1 MPRVTRCRRQARCT
15 DHDPERRLHFRPP
28 AFGPVCFHYL
38 FFSPSIHS
46 RVPSPAVSSPAGC
59 RHKAIVF
66 MSAIDRSTSNLQQ
79 QPDATE
85 VSEENGTTPGE
96 RWASTVAAL
105 RSAAELYQPEWIAMR
120 RLLHQH
126 PETSGAEYQTTQQ
139 LGHFL
144 ERHKLPFRLA
154 EDGRGLITDIGDW
167 ATADRRI
174 AIRGDIDALPIQTKL
189 QTEYASQ
196 MPGAMHACGHDVHA
210 TTAVGAAVLLNR
222 LHEQGRLPAG
232 FAARI
237 ILQPAEETSQG
248 AKHMIRS
255 GALDGVDA
263 AIALHVDPT
272 LETGRI
278 GVRRGALTANCD
290 LFQVDFHG
298 TGGHG
303 ARPHLSTDPLSAGVA
318 WINQAYRQLPR
329 QADPFDPMAISVGR
343 FSAGT
348 TANVIPSQATLEGT
362 LRTVGEANQRTAKRQ
377 LEHLSR
383 GVEAMTDVIVVL
395 KFFEPTPGVMNSGP
409 LCDTIQAAAEMLD
422 SVWETVAIERPSLG
436 GEDFAFFGQQVPI
449 AMFRLGSRRPGAADD
464 EPTAHALHTPS
475 FDIDPNCLQVGAEML
490 ALSAMLLRPEHVK

>member
-1 MPRVTRCRRQARCT
+1 MLVAAKAGRNSGCSLIERDHFFAARIV
-15 DHDPERRLHFRPP
+15 RLFIQ
-28 AFGPVCFHYL
+28 CN
-38 FFSPSIHS
+38 
-46 RVPSPAVSSPAGC
+46 
-59 RHKAIVF
+59 F
-66 MSAIDRSTSNLQQ
+66 MNAIDRPLPGAPPGPEAADSSVQNGAP
-79 QPDATE
+79 PDD
-85 VSEENGTTPGE
+85 
-96 RWASTVAAL
+96 RWASTLAAL
-105 RSAAELYQPEWIAMR
+105 RSAGDVYHPEWRVLR

-144 ERHKLPFRLA
+144 ERHGIPYRLA
-154 EDGRGLITDIGDW
+154 EDGRGLVADIGDCS
-167 ATADRRI
+167 TAKRRV
-174 AIRGDIDALPIQTKL
+174 AIRGDIDALPIQTML

-196 MPGAMHACGHDVHA
+196 LPGAMHACGHDVHA
-210 TTAVGAAVLLNR
+210 TTAVGAGVLLHR
-222 LHEQGRLPAG
+222 LSEQGRLPPD

-237 ILQPAEETSQG
+237 VLQPAEETSQG

-255 GALDGVDA
+255 GALKDIDTAV
-263 AIALHVDPT
+263 ALHVDPS
-272 LETGRI
+272 LETGSI

-329 QADPFDPMAISVGR
+329 HADPFDPMAISVGR

-362 LRTVGEANQRTAKRQ
+362 LRTVSEGNQRTAKRQ

-395 KFFEPTPGVMNSGP
+395 KFFEPTPGVVNSGH
-409 LCDTIQAAAEMLD
+409 LCDAVDRAAGMLESVRQTI
-422 SVWETVAIERPSLG
+422 AIERPSLG
-436 GEDFAFFGQQVPI
+436 GEDFAFFGEKVPI
-449 AMFRLGSRRPGAADD
+449 VMFRLGSRRPGASDS
-464 EPTAHALHTPS
+464 ESTAHALHTPL
-475 FDIDPNCLQVGAEML
+475 FDVDPDCLRIGAEML
-490 ALSAMLLRPEHVK
+490 ALSALLVRPKSPETG